1 MINEVEN
8 KVSLN
13 QMSDLEFGKNKLEMM
28 RYRAN
33 SLSYMLGLIGVLTS
47 LFAAFVALNS
57 MNPRVWVVLVKI
69 AINIIIVLFGF
80 LCCERAKSY
89 NKKGSLVLVG
99 LGAACALRIFWI
111 PIQLIL
117 GQSAI
122 NKGELTDKVGDTVIP
137 TSTSYTAWLP
147 ADGNF
152 RAVLCIMFL
161 IIAATAF
168 IAAGV
173 IGYIRSVKLAKYLDS
188 IKQNN

>member
-33 SLSYMLGLIGVLTS
+33 SLSYMLGLLGVITS
-47 LFAAFVALNS
+47 LFAAFVAMNS
-57 MNPRVWVVLVKI
+57 MNPKIWIVLVKI
-69 AINIIIVLFGF
+69 AINICIVLFGF

-99 LGAACALRIFWI
+99 IGIACIIRIAWI
-111 PIQLIL
+111 PIQLLL
-117 GQSAI
+117 GQSEI
-122 NKGELTDKVGDTVIP
+122 NDGIMSDKVGDTVLP
-137 TSTSYTAWLP
+137 NMTGTTAWLP

-152 RAVLCIMFL
+152 RATLCIIFL
-161 IIAATAF
+161 VISAISF
-168 IAAGV
+168 IAAGI
-173 IGYIRSVKLAKYLDS
+173 IGYIRSVKLANYLSS
-188 IKQNN
+188 INQKK